1 MKTRIINSRKNN
13 RFLLEYFCYSVPYL
27 AFAVKTAPVGHN
39 IFFLL
44 YRKYCSPFFMER
56 SLDTLS
62 ILKETVRNYWKCK
75 TFLRRTFT
83 FFCYFDFFATVI
95 QWYSDTLSFKN
106 LQTTSVT
113 SEIVPLEGISCRR
126 KPLKLSYPSLQH
138 EISSS

>member
-44 YRKYCSPFFMER
+44 YRKYCSPFIMER

-62 ILKETVRNYWKCK
+62 MLKETVRNYWKCK

-83 FFCYFDFFATVI
+83 FFVILISLI